1 MGIIDRPNELI
12 VVVRET
18 LGLKVF
24 EKFRVNNVSG
34 VYMFSNHELL
44 LVDSAIGAITSSMS
58 LNDLCH
64 KRIERVL

>member
-12 VVVRET
+12 VIVREA

-24 EKFRVNNVSG
+24 EKFRVDNVTG
-34 VYMFSNHELL
+34 VYMFSNQELL
-44 LVDSAIGAITSSMS
+44 LVDAPIGTITSSLS

-64 KRIERVL
+64 KRIERVF